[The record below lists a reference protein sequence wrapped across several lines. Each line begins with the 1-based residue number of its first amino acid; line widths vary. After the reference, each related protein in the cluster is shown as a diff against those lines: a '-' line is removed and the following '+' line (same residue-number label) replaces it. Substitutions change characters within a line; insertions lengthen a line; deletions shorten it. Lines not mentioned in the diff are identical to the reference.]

1 MSIHCPPTHS
11 DRLTEPC
18 IAASNPTMS
27 TDYVPLYPYNNTD
40 PNGGDS
46 LTENLNIY
54 YEVNPEHIGYPF
66 AHVS

>member
-1 MSIHCPPTHS
+1 
-11 DRLTEPC
+11 
-18 IAASNPTMS
+18 MS